1 MVVAQN
7 NNNGNQYYALA
18 NLGGTNAQVISGQTN
33 QSGDGLRV
41 NFDSN
46 TTVQEVAGR
55 ISSLVDGT
63 INAIDNLN
71 NNGGTTSVAV
81 TVGGATTHVTRNNMF
96 RFIRLL
102 LLLCQIHD
110 HLIANANLYTR
121 GLWYFYSHY
130 LGKDNITQKQFCG
143 DMVQVST
150 SLSVP
155 LQGLNVKERK
165 NTWIFG
171 SAVLKIE
178 YRDGM
183 VREVDLSLDDHGW
196 LGGDEPISSDMNTG
210 NIKSVTASS
219 KTCNGII
226 RVIVVEKHCIFQ
238 QLCANG
244 FDKSIKAILIC
255 SGGYPSKNTKAWLS
269 FLKAA
274 LSVRDGNCG
283 VVHDLNPCGIA
294 LGHSF
299 STNKFPGYN
308 AYITDVR
315 IIGLQTR
322 VMSLFPKV
330 VEYARS
336 DKSKQFSEHD
346 KKMFKYLFKLE
357 TGFHKGESDLRF
369 LELVRLYSPSEGF
382 GFKVD
387 LDAVVA
393 EYGIKGFMEAL
404 KRVIDND
411 LLL

>member
-33 QSGDGLRV
+33 QSKRSSLCPYVYHSFFSVSSSFILACFPSPCYLFLLLLLFTGGDGLRV

-55 ISSLVDGT
+55 ISMLVDGV

-110 HLIANANLYTR
+110 HLIANANLYAR

-130 LGKDNITQKQFCG
+130 LGKDNVSQEQFSD
-143 DMVQVST
+143 DMIQLST

-178 YRDGM
+178 YRDGV

-244 FDKSIKAILIC
+244 FDKTIKAILIC

-322 VMSLFPKV
+322 VM
-330 VEYARS
+330 
-336 DKSKQFSEHD
+336 
-346 KKMFKYLFKLE
+346 
-357 TGFHKGESDLRF
+357 
-369 LELVRLYSPSEGF
+369 
-382 GFKVD
+382 
-387 LDAVVA
+387 
-393 EYGIKGFMEAL
+393 
-404 KRVIDND
+404 
-411 LLL
+411 